1 VYAQF
6 IRNVLR
12 GEDIVITGTGQL
24 YRSWIYVVDCA
35 LAILLLLVKGEC
47 GQAYNVA
54 DEQSCVSIRTLAEMT
69 ARMAGRRVIMS
80 NQDKSG
86 SAPITHATFCTSKLE
101 ALGWQPLC
109 HLEEGLAHT
118 IAALR

>member
-1 VYAQF
+1 M
-6 IRNVLR
+6 
-12 GEDIVITGTGQL
+12 
-24 YRSWIYVVDCA
+24 VDCA